1 MLKLILYSSAY
12 CMELQ
17 PQTQFP
23 TGEAQKNNDQVTN
36 LNPELIKYIRTGD
49 IVELQ
54 QVFSDKKTVLYK
66 SCSVDKAHSN
76 VLLAALEFTE
86 KEIESCCK
94 PIPTYKK
101 CFQRYKSVI
110 LPTTLVGYSIVNITL
125 SVLSYS
131 QITNPNSID
140 IASLSLNVVGS
151 ALPGIL
157 FSGYEA
163 IKYLRGGIQDR
174 QTKEQI
180 KTLRA
185 SRIFLQ
191 ALHTMNKQ

>member
-1 MLKLILYSSAY
+1 
-12 CMELQ
+12 MELVPQ
-17 PQTQFP
+17 PQFAII
-23 TGEAQKNNDQVTN
+23 EAQKNNDLVAN
-36 LNPELIKYIRTGD
+36 LTPEVIKYIRTGD

-54 QVFSDKKTVLYK
+54 KVFPDHKVLCEN
-66 SCSVDKAHSN
+66 SSVNKAHSN

-94 PIPTYKK
+94 PLPTYKK

-110 LPTTLVGYSIVNITL
+110 LPTTLVAYSIVNITL

-131 QITNPNSID
+131 QITNPNNID

-151 ALPGIL
+151 ALPGIF

-163 IKYLRGGIQDR
+163 IKYLRAGIQDR
-174 QTKEQI
+174 ETKQQI

-185 SRIFLQ
+185 SRIFLEV
-191 ALHTMNKQ
+191 LNSMNKE